1 MCPLMNPKFFFITKF
16 QIRISLNTL
25 CYRNDDIVL
34 VDSPGIDVDADFD
47 AWIDDECA
55 DADLF
60 ILVLNSESTLMM
72 REKSFFHAVAR
83 KIAKP
88 NILVLFNRWD
98 CSDGEADIENVKV
111 SF

>member
-1 MCPLMNPKFFFITKF
+1 MVSTYTIF
-16 QIRISLNTL
+16 SLWTF
-25 CYRNDDIVL
+25 
-34 VDSPGIDVDADFD
+34 DSPGIEVDADFD
-47 AWIDDECA
+47 SWIDNECA

-60 ILVLNSESTLMM
+60 ILVLNAESTLMM

-98 CSDGEADIENVKV
+98 CSDGEADIQSVKGE
-111 SF
+111 SY

>member
-1 MCPLMNPKFFFITKF
+1 MALGEVKY
-16 QIRISLNTL
+16 NTIQYN
-25 CYRNDDIVL
+25 YRNDDIVL

-72 REKSFFHAVAR
+72 REKSFFHNFAT
-83 KIAKP
+83 
-88 NILVLFNRWD
+88 N
-98 CSDGEADIENVKV
+98 
-111 SF
+111 

>member
-1 MCPLMNPKFFFITKF
+1 
-16 QIRISLNTL
+16 
-25 CYRNDDIVL
+25 
-34 VDSPGIDVDADFD
+34 
-47 AWIDDECA
+47 
-55 DADLF
+55 
-60 ILVLNSESTLMM
+60 MM